1 MASFFQGMGNGVL
14 AMFGMGQLY
23 DPLGEASSEMKSIVQ
38 KTNELT
44 SINSL
49 KSSQNLVTG
58 LSKLLDLNR
67 ITDKKNQLLHDQ
79 TNQFISDSLQRENL
93 FLLFCYILLFILIF
107 FFLLQKKCC

>member
-1 MASFFQGMGNGVL
+1 MANFFQGMGNGVL

-23 DPLGEASSEMKSIVQ
+23 DPLADASGEMKNIVQ

-49 KSSQNLVTG
+49 KSSQNLVSG
-58 LSKLLDLNR
+58 LSKLIDLNH
-67 ITDKKNQLLHDQ
+67 ITEKKNQLLRDQ
-79 TNQFISDSLQRENL
+79 TNQFINDSLQRENL
-93 FLLFCYILLFILIF
+93 FLLFCYILLFILIY

>member
-1 MASFFQGMGNGVL
+1 MTQFFQGMGNGFL

-23 DPLGEASSEMKSIVQ
+23 DPLADASSEMKSIVQ

-93 FLLFCYILLFILIF
+93 FIMFLYILFFIFIS
-107 FFLLQKKCC
+107 FFLAQKKCC